1 MPVEQL
7 YSGFAGQTLESSP
20 IRTNRY
26 YPSHASFQ
34 PMPYAKAIS
43 EFKRQFIAAAIEDLS
58 NHSQVVSYKNLA
70 TLLDESRYLEKQVG
84 EIGLKPFLSHY
95 YTELRGRRELDPKQ
109 IESYTPWKSI
119 DSKFLDDKDIF
130 DHPNLDPDL
139 RVSAIAGKIIKEA
152 QSSGDYNLK
161 DAIDRF
167 RALYVA
173 SVVKRMSEIKYTKT
187 LAEPKREAARYLKVS
202 PKTIDRMLEKAEEF
216 GYAKIAKVR
225 DPDTNYSYELMSL
238 EDPAKI
244 ARNEQDTGIEQRL
257 DRKQD

>member
-7 YSGFAGQTLESSP
+7 YSGFAGQTLENSP

-58 NHSQVVSYKNLA
+58 NHSQVVNYKNLA

-119 DSKFLDDKDIF
+119 DSKFLDDQDIF
-130 DHPNLDPDL
+130 EHPNLNPDL

-161 DAIDRF
+161 EAIDRF

-173 SVVKRMSEIKYTKT
+173 SVVKRITEARYTRT
-187 LAEPKREAARYLKVS
+187 LAEPKAQAARYLKVS
-202 PKTIDRMLEKAEEF
+202 ARTIDRMVDEAVKL
-216 GYAKIAKVR
+216 GYAKIAKVQ
-225 DPDTNYSYELMSL
+225 DPDTKYTYELLVL
-238 EDPAKI
+238 ENQRKDAFS
-244 ARNEQDTGIEQRL
+244 GIEQRI
-257 DRKQD
+257 DKVA